1 MVVRKTVAPPAGSS
15 CGHLAPSPEEYKLHA
30 IGKRDVKVSVFTG
43 PYLAEDNSG
52 DYLIQLQHE
61 AARCLGDLLI

>member
-1 MVVRKTVAPPAGSS
+1 
-15 CGHLAPSPEEYKLHA
+15 
-30 IGKRDVKVSVFTG
+30 VKVSVFTG